1 MPCEMCSG
9 LRYRVEVLQVRLDG
23 LSIVDLLAL
32 DVDEACERFAGDAK
46 IEPRLRPL
54 GAVGLGYL
62 RLGQPLSTLSGGEF
76 QRLRLAKALV
86 DRDQGNLYVLDE
98 PTTGLHAADVALLVD
113 SLGRVIEAGA
123 SVIAVEHNLDVIRAA
138 DHVIDL
144 GPDAGLHGGRVVGT
158 GPPEAIARLDTPTGV
173 ALRTGGGV

>member
-1 MPCEMCSG
+1 M
-9 LRYRVEVLQVRLDG
+9 
-23 LSIVDLLAL
+23 
-32 DVDEACERFAGDAK
+32 
-46 IEPRLRPL
+46 
-54 GAVGLGYL
+54 
-62 RLGQPLSTLSGGEF
+62 
-76 QRLRLAKALV
+76 
-86 DRDQGNLYVLDE
+86 
-98 PTTGLHAADVALLVD
+98 D

-123 SVIAVEHNLDVIRAA
+123 SVIAVEHNLVVIRAA